1 MKSIDLMI
9 NVDGLPLFKS
19 PNAQFWPILGRF
31 DSFHAFVIAL
41 VYGESKQTVDEYLND
56 FLEEFE
62 KLKLNGIQF
71 KSQKLSLDIKCFLCD
86 APARSFFKCIIWHTG
101 YYACEHCLIKGVW
114 NGRVV
119 SNFHESCP
127 LRTDEEFAE

>member
-1 MKSIDLMI
+1 MGVEHGVRQVLSNCPSLIERMKSIDLMI

-19 PNAQFWPILGRF
+19 PNAQFWPILGHF

-71 KSQKLSLDIKCFLCD
+71 KSQKLSLDIKCF
-86 APARSFFKCIIWHTG
+86 FM
-101 YYACEHCLIKGVW
+101 
-114 NGRVV
+114 
-119 SNFHESCP
+119 
-127 LRTDEEFAE
+127 